1 MKKLILLAVAASLVF
16 VWGCAKKVTTEPAQE
31 VVVKEQEV
39 DKVLT
44 PLERYEQDYY
54 SKLPASHTV
63 VKGECLWWIAEYQQ
77 IYNDP
82 FMWPFIYKANRD
94 QINNPDLI
102 YPAQTFSIP
111 RSFGLDETKENRKM
125 AGAPWKKLEPAAT
138 AVIPGAMRQALGYSL
153 DY

>member
-1 MKKLILLAVAASLVF
+1 MKKLVLIAVVASLVF
-16 VWGCAKKVTTEPAQE
+16 AWGCAKKVKTEPQQ
-31 VVVKEQEV
+31 VVVQEQGM

-44 PLERYEQDYY
+44 PLERYDQDYY
-54 SKLPASHTV
+54 AKLPTAHTV
-63 VKGECLWWIAEYQQ
+63 KKGECLWWIAEYKQ

-94 QINNPDLI
+94 QIKNPDLI
-102 YPAQTFSIP
+102 YPGQNFSIP
-111 RSFGLDETKENRKM
+111 RAFTLDETKENRKM